1 MGEATLLSLAHLLS
15 GPCQLLWEHDLLC
28 EDFKVSCILILPLCR
43 KMPSAINAQD
53 TAL

>member
-15 GPCQLLWEHDLLC
+15 GPCQLLWQHDLLC
-28 EDFKVSCILILPLCR
+28 EAKVSCILILPLCR